1 MQSQQQ
7 TKGEV
12 IAELR
17 GKTDSFSIKDI
28 SSSGV
33 KMENNDIGQITGK
46 YQANFMET
54 ISIHMK
60 PDGTSEWEGKG
71 VQMAGQ
77 DMVVTTSK
85 GHGHQTGSGTIAFE
99 GDVHFMTQSPRLS
112 WLNNTKGWID
122 GTANQAVG
130 QKTTMGLLLA
140 IPQQAYYYD
149 ICPACGNRQP
159 PGGRYCSQCGIRLR
173 CYACGVASWGKN
185 YCHNCGQSLKP

>member
-71 VQMAGQ
+71 VKMAGQ

-85 GHGHQTGSGTIAFE
+85 GHGDETGPGIIALEVYGHFLSTSSMLYVYKLPMDFSG
-99 GDVHFMTQSPRLS
+99 S
-112 WLNNTKGWID
+112 
-122 GTANQAVG
+122 
-130 QKTTMGLLLA
+130 
-140 IPQQAYYYD
+140 
-149 ICPACGNRQP
+149 
-159 PGGRYCSQCGIRLR
+159 
-173 CYACGVASWGKN
+173 
-185 YCHNCGQSLKP
+185 

>member
-85 GHGHQTGSGTIAFE
+85 GHGHQTGPGTIAFE

-112 WLNNTKGWID
+112 WLNNTKGWVE
-122 GTANQAVG
+122 GSANQADQTFTAKV
-130 QKTTMGLLLA
+130 
-140 IPQQAYYYD
+140 
-149 ICPACGNRQP
+149 
-159 PGGRYCSQCGIRLR
+159 
-173 CYACGVASWGKN
+173 YAK
-185 YCHNCGQSLKP
+185 Q

>member
-17 GKTDSFSIKDI
+17 GKTDSLSIKDI

-33 KMENNDIGQITGK
+33 KIENNDIGQITGK

-85 GHGHQTGSGTIAFE
+85 GHGHQTGPGTIAFE

-122 GTANQAVG
+122 GTANQAEQSFTAKVYAKKRSEEHTSEL
-130 QKTTMGLLLA
+130 QSLRHLVCRLLLEKKKKTTSYETLRH
-140 IPQQAYYYD
+140 
-149 ICPACGNRQP
+149 N
-159 PGGRYCSQCGIRLR
+159 SQKLR
-173 CYACGVASWGKN
+173 KN
-185 YCHNCGQSLKP
+185 TK